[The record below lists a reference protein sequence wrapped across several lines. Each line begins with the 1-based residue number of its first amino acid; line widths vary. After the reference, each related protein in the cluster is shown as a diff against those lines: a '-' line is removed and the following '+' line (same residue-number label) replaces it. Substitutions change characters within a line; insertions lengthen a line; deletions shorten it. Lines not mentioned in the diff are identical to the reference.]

1 MKRRIA
7 TFETFSY
14 NESAEPGKEVLIFD
28 HDQFED
34 FTKALNNVPN
44 VQVFWDLTSERYWD
58 MYVKPGKKF
67 ALIHTGENRNG
78 KELIGAILDADG
90 YTEMALYNDD
100 TECPIEVADEHV
112 QKMDMFTKEN
122 MAWEMETCG
131 NCGCDCD
138 KCECDE
144 CDCTSSDWKD
154 SEEDM
159 KLEYYRYD
167 QSLSDDLVQAVKDED
182 AEEVEALLLAG
193 ADMSPRRFRVL
204 KVAMDTGN
212 VDIVSMLFDEVD
224 EEELT
229 GQHLE
234 EIMDHAD
241 NSSDEVRS
249 VVYMKLDD
257 ILPMKQE
264 EDDIQSMMSEKKS
277 TSYKKSGL
285 KHPEKADLN
294 KDKKISGY
302 EKARGKAIQ
311 KSVQSEKE
319 EKGAKG
325 LSAKQKKLPEGLRK
339 AIEARMKKKK

>member
-34 FTKALNNVPN
+34 FTEALNHIGK
-44 VQVFWDLTSERYWD
+44 VQVSWDLTDERYWD

-67 ALIHTGENRNG
+67 ALIHTGNNQNG
-78 KELIGAILDADG
+78 KELIGAVLDADG
-90 YTEMALYNDD
+90 YTEMAYYNDD
-100 TECPIEVADEHV
+100 TKCPIEVADEHV

-122 MAWEMETCG
+122 MGWEMETCG

-144 CDCTSSDWKD
+144 CDCSSNDWKD
-154 SEEDM
+154 SEKDM

-167 QSLSDDLVQAVKDED
+167 ETLSDDLVQAVKDED

-204 KVAMDTGN
+204 RVAMDTGN

-224 EEELT
+224 EDELD
-229 GQHLE
+229 QEHIE

-241 NSSDEVRS
+241 GCSEEVKR
-249 VVYMKLDD
+249 VVSMKLKDMT
-257 ILPMKQE
+257 P
-264 EDDIQSMMSEKKS
+264 MMSEKKS

-311 KSVQSEKE
+311 KSVQAEKE

>member
-138 KCECDE
+138 KCGCDE

-167 QSLSDDLVQAVKDED
+167 ESLSDDLVQAVKDED
-182 AEEVEALLLAG
+182 VEEIEALLLAG

-204 KVAMDTGN
+204 RVAMDTGN

-224 EEELT
+224 EGELT
-229 GQHLE
+229 EEHIE
-234 EIMDHAD
+234 EIMDHAEGC
-241 NSSDEVRS
+241 SDEVKR
-249 VVYMKLDD
+249 VVSMKL
-257 ILPMKQE
+257 
-264 EDDIQSMMSEKKS
+264 EDMAPMMSEKKS

-302 EKARGKAIQ
+302 EKAR
-311 KSVQSEKE
+311 EKPF
-319 EKGAKG
+319 
-325 LSAKQKKLPEGLRK
+325 KKVSNL
-339 AIEARMKKKK
+339 KKKRR